1 MDRGPEDSSAS
12 SASSPLEELVAA
24 FPAIVIDHICA
35 DYLELPDLAVLARCS
50 KALLAAATSDG
61 IWRRRLA
68 ECVYAGVRHGVV
80 LIGGRERLNPEPSWA
95 LAPIPISG
103 EELVRRWE
111 DSAEEYEEEIGSFS
125 VKNLK
130 AREFRHE
137 RRSHSGA

>member
-1 MDRGPEDSSAS
+1 MDRRPEDSN
-12 SASSPLEELVAA
+12 ASSPMEELVAA

-35 DYLELPDLAVLARCS
+35 DYLELPNLAVLARCS

-68 ECVYAGVRHGVV
+68 ECGYGVRHGVV
-80 LIGGRERLNPEPSWA
+80 LIGGCERLNVEHSWA

-125 VKNLK
+125 VKTLK
-130 AREFRHE
+130 AEL
-137 RRSHSGA
+137 A